1 MIAELETYQD
11 QLLSITQDVP
21 GLIGKLSFDQFNW
34 RPAQNRWSMAECFD
48 HLNVTARLFIP
59 AIDAAISGA
68 RERKL
73 ESQGPFTYP
82 VIERFFLRM
91 SEPPPKL
98 RFRAPQVFVP
108 APNKEAAPV
117 LTEFMEW
124 QRQFG
129 ERLQRADGIDLA
141 RARHRSP
148 AVSWITWRLGTMFA
162 VFLAHERRH
171 VWQARGVRNDPHFP
185 G

>member
-21 GLIGKLSFDQFNW
+21 GLIGRLSYEQFNW
-34 RPAQNRWSMAECFD
+34 RPAEKRWSMAQCFD

-59 AIDAAISGA
+59 AIDAAISDA
-68 RERKL
+68 RARKL

-82 VIERFFLRM
+82 LLERLFLRM

-98 RFRAPQVFVP
+98 RFRAPKVFVP
-108 APNKEAAPV
+108 TSDKSVEPV
-117 LTEFMEW
+117 LTEFMDW
-124 QRQFG
+124 QQQLG
-129 ERLQRADGIDLA
+129 DRLRRADGIDLA

-148 AVSWITWRLGTMFA
+148 AASWVKWRLGTIFA
-162 VFLAHERRH
+162 VMLAHERRH
-171 VWQARGVRNDPHFP
+171 VWQAREVRNDQRFP
-185 G
+185 A